1 MSKSHGDKN
10 DDDTNI
16 RKSPALPSQTSAAA
30 VCVSAP
36 AVTVD
41 GFRSLVSSLQPG
53 TRFPALETLLTLDLS
68 LALADLDLTFRT

>member
-1 MSKSHGDKN
+1 MSKSHRDKN
-10 DDDTNI
+10 EDDTNI
-16 RKSPALPSQTSAAA
+16 RESHSVPVQNSAADA
-30 VCVSAP
+30 CVS

-68 LALADLDLTFRT
+68 LALADLDLTFIT